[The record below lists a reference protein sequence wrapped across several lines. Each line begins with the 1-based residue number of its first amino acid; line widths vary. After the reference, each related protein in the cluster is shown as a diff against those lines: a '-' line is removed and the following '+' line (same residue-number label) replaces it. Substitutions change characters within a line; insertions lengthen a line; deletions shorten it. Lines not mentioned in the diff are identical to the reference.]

1 MKKLLFFI
9 CTLFLLSAHNCFAG
23 HILIVDKVSGRV
35 INGNSPASESSQAS
49 EDPNFN
55 TVLVSTGIISIVNG
69 AQWSSGDV
77 SNNKILLNYGSNV
90 QTVCGGYIVYTGNAY
105 NNEIIINGDA
115 IAGMTSSNLNSPIG
129 IVYGARVST
138 GNAHN
143 NTVVVENGGIVNF
156 DIRASM
162 VDDGNAIDNTITVN
176 SGGAVKGTIY
186 GGMSRKNGHANTNT
200 VIINARATVNND
212 VYGGRATNGNAN
224 NNSVTIEASNIGNCV
239 NGGFVS
245 NFGYSIGNTV
255 NIRTGTI
262 GADVYGG
269 GATHGNANNNSVTI
283 EASNIGNCVHGGW
296 SNDGDTNDNI
306 VNIRSMSKISQ
317 NVYGGW
323 ARGNG
328 NANGNLVNLENSNI
342 SSHVFCGR
350 VGGNNGGDSNN
361 NTVNIYG
368 TTNAEKVYAAYIHNN
383 GNARNNIINIYG
395 TANTNILCAWVDG
408 NGLATDNKV
417 IIHETGK
424 LGQDF
429 IIFGAK
435 TEEGANNNTLEIHSK
450 DNIAYGVYGFQ
461 NYIFFLPSDIK
472 SGDTM
477 FTALN
482 GKGQDRWDVHSSGF
496 FHDNRI
502 DLTSIVKIDI
512 EMSPYTKLNQG
523 DSITILCSNDG
534 FANDLNTD
542 IREIEG
548 QGQTLALNV
557 KHKFTLHKEAHKLNA
572 KLESKKIEIRP
583 EAKSFSKGNIGE
595 LVFLNFGSDL
605 IANNGIQE
613 ASKVLGLKAFGAFA
627 AGQSKYNIGGTIN
640 LNNISSLFGIAKNF
654 KITDAS
660 THIITAAIFC
670 EYGNGNYK
678 IKDIIS
684 TGEVRSN
691 GDISYIGAG
700 LLGKLDIGKIEG
712 LYCQGSVRAGKSKNI
727 FNSADIRDTFQNKKA
742 SYDYDVPYY
751 SCHIGCGYTYKL
763 AENIN
768 LEGYS
773 KYIFTHQNEKKAN
786 FSTSEKINFK
796 GLNSNRI
803 GVGVKCKY
811 EGKRDKKSTQKHT
824 KWTTNFYT
832 GIMHE
837 QEFQGNINATTQ
849 DSYQLEEINLS
860 GATEVGELGF
870 QINVGRINIDVSG
883 EVFVG
888 KREGISGNVKIKC
901 AIP

>member
-1 MKKLLFFI
+1 MKNLLFFI
-9 CTLFLLSAHNCFAG
+9 CILFLLSAHNCFAG
-23 HILIVDKVSGRV
+23 HILIVDKVGVNV
-35 INGNSPASESSQAS
+35 INGNSPASDSSLPS

-69 AQWSSGDV
+69 AQWCNGDV
-77 SNNKILLNYGSNV
+77 SNNKILLNSGGNV
-90 QTVCGGYIVYTGNAY
+90 MTVCGGYIVYTGNAY
-105 NNEIIINGDA
+105 NNEVIINDGA
-115 IAGMTSSNLNSPIG
+115 IAGTFSDDPENVFG
-129 IVYGARVST
+129 VVYGARVST

-143 NTVVVENGGIVNF
+143 NTVVIENHGTVNF
-156 DIRASM
+156 NIQASM
-162 VDDGNAIDNTITVN
+162 VDYGNAIDNTVTVN

-186 GGMSRKNGHANTNT
+186 GGMSKKNGHANTNT
-200 VIINARATVNND
+200 VIINAGATVSNG
-212 VYGGRATNGNAN
+212 VYGGHATHGNAN
-224 NNSVTIEASNIGNCV
+224 NNSVTIEASNIGDYV
-239 NGGFVS
+239 NGGFVR
-245 NFGYSIGNTV
+245 NLGDSIGNTV

-262 GADVYGG
+262 GVDVYGG

-283 EASNIGNCVHGGW
+283 EASNIGNHVHGGW
-296 SNDGDTNDNI
+296 SNDGNTNDNI
-306 VNIRSMSKISQ
+306 VNIRSMSKISH

-328 NANGNLVNLENSNI
+328 NANGNLVNLENCNI
-342 SSHVFCGR
+342 SSDVFCGR
-350 VGGNNGGDSNN
+350 VGGSNGGDSNN

-368 TTNAEKVYAAYIHNN
+368 TTNARKVYAAYIHNN

-395 TANTNILCAWVDG
+395 TANTDILCAWVDG

-424 LGQDF
+424 LGKEDF

-435 TEEGANNNTLEIHSK
+435 TQGGTNNTLEIHSK

-482 GKGQDRWDVHSSGF
+482 GNGQSKWDRPDIY
-496 FHDNRI
+496 DTRI

-512 EMSPYTKLNQG
+512 EMSPYTKLKQG

-534 FANDLNTD
+534 FNNDLNTD

-557 KHKFTLHKEAHKLNA
+557 KHKFTLYKEAHELKA
-572 KLESKKIEIRP
+572 KLESKKIEFRP
-583 EAKSFSKGNIGE
+583 EVKSFSKGNIGE

-654 KITDAS
+654 KITGAS
-660 THIITAAIFC
+660 AHIITAGIFC

-763 AENIN
+763 TENIN

-773 KYIFTHQNEKKAN
+773 KYIFTHQNEKKAILH
-786 FSTSEKINFK
+786 TSEEINFK
-796 GLNSNRI
+796 GLNSSRI

-811 EGKRDKKSTQKHT
+811 EGKKDKKLTQKHT

-837 QEFQGNINATTQ
+837 QEFQGNINATIQ

-860 GATEVGELGF
+860 GPTEVGELGV